1 MGEALSGRKG
11 LRGRLKTAAVADLE
25 HGSPTRPRSPNRRAC
40 RQQRRSRGQES
51 PSTTSPPPLP
61 RTSKA
66 SHGHVRASREYHPR
80 LEQVATGSGTT
91 HGWLRRHD
99 AAISRSVMT
108 SGRLRV
114 CVTRYTSR
122 SRSSSDTV
130 GRTLGQETS
139 IGARERDDPSRS
151 SPITTTVRARHWFDG
166 RRAPRRF
173 PGGHTTARIP

>member
-1 MGEALSGRKG
+1 RHPPTH
-11 LRGRLKTAAVADLE
+11 RGISTTHAHTSSFRN
-25 HGSPTRPRSPNRRAC
+25 RSVGFNAQTVLP
-40 RQQRRSRGQES
+40 QES

-61 RTSKA
+61 RTPEA

-99 AAISRSVMT
+99 AAISRSAMT

-122 SRSSSDTV
+122 SRSSSDT
-130 GRTLGQETS
+130 
-139 IGARERDDPSRS
+139 
-151 SPITTTVRARHWFDG
+151 
-166 RRAPRRF
+166 
-173 PGGHTTARIP
+173 